1 MNAAIQSEPAFIPP
15 DTTVAVGCGFPKS
28 DYVFTYE
35 APAGEGQAQR
45 SLAYVKNYFGAD
57 PRVRIG
63 RSGQSYA
70 IPVSAQID
78 RLRASASAFM
88 QHAFENAEEDFLL
101 TSVGTGSLND
111 EALAQIFA
119 EATANVFLPRRWA
132 HILGD
137 AKGFNLTILGS
148 PGASDDAS
156 ARLDRLLADKDPSQV
171 RLITP
176 AIPDINMQSY
186 ASARGMSLLSRGR
199 TEGAHHAVSLQ
210 ESMWA
215 ADAVLVCGDI
225 DPQDYV
231 RLLNGARRNGLP
243 IRKL

>member
-1 MNAAIQSEPAFIPP
+1 MNAATQSEPAFTHP
-15 DTTVAVGCGFPKS
+15 DTAAEIEHGFPKC

-35 APAGEGQAQR
+35 APAGQGHAQR

-57 PRVRIG
+57 PRGRIG

-78 RLRASASAFM
+78 RLRASAGAFM

-119 EATANVFLPRRWA
+119 EATANVFLPRRWG

-176 AIPDINMQSY
+176 ATPDMSLQTY
-186 ASARGMSLLSRGR
+186 ASARGMNLLSRGR
-199 TEGAHHAVSLQ
+199 ADGAYHAVSLQ

-215 ADAVLVCGDI
+215 ADAVVVCRDI
-225 DPQDYV
+225 DPQDYT